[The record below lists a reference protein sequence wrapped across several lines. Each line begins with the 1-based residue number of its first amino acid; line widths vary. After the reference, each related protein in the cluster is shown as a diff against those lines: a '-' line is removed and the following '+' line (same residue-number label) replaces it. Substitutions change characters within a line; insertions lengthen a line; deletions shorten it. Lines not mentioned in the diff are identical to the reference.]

1 MEVILVFL
9 IFFATSGLVL
19 FNLKKGIE
27 LYILLFP
34 FMQPYIVLDLAFFR
48 YPLQAILTVVVFL
61 CIVFKTIRSKKAVAD
76 IKGNFLTYPV
86 FLLMFILLFT
96 VVINTEIVAAN
107 SIAYIFFFLQKLSV
121 VYIGW
126 MAFNTVEKGEK
137 LFAKVLKLFAVLCA
151 YGIIESILK
160 TSPIIDLFNKGGS
173 SAIASD
179 LILKYTFDDDR
190 GYRIQTIFYHSYSW
204 GGYLVVLGSS
214 FLFLVFNAKK
224 NFSFYKYG
232 LMFVIVFFNIFL
244 TRSRSCFVPTVFMIG
259 TMFWIMPGGKRK
271 STLITVIIVAAAFAM
286 ALSPKLLNS
295 FEGYFTAKDD
305 GQVKGSSAQM
315 RAVQFSKAFSMVKDN
330 YMVGSGFGAIK
341 KVLQDLGGSDSDLK
355 GAESIWLVILIDN
368 GIIGIVAYIIF
379 FTSMIR
385 RFLKEKRRAIT
396 KSTERKI
403 SIAIVTVICY
413 IIFITLTGEMN
424 TFAFFMLYAGMFGKL
439 IYLTIQRE
447 REASF
452 YYRQQ
457 ATNDQSIVGNV
468 AA

>member
-34 FMQPYIVLDLAFFR
+34 FLQPYVVLDLAFFR

-61 CIVFKTIRSKKAVAD
+61 CIVFKTVRSKKAAAD
-76 IKGNFLTYPV
+76 IKTNFLGYPV

-96 VVINTEIVAAN
+96 VIINTEVIAAN
-107 SIAYIFFFLQKLSV
+107 TVAYIFFFLQKLAV
-121 VYIGW
+121 AYIGW

-137 LFAKVLKLFAVLCA
+137 LFAKVLKIFALLCV
-151 YGIIESILK
+151 YGIIESLLK
-160 TSPIIDLFNKGGS
+160 TSPIIDIFNRGGS

-190 GYRIQTIFYHSYSW
+190 GYRIQTVFYHSYSW
-204 GGYLVVLGSS
+204 GGYLVILGSS
-214 FLFLVFNAKK
+214 FLFLVFNAKS
-224 NFSFYKYG
+224 NYSFYKYG

-271 STLITVIIVAAAFAM
+271 STLITVIIFAAVCAM
-286 ALSPKLLNS
+286 TLSPKLLNS

-315 RAVQFSKAFSMVKDN
+315 RAVQFGTAFSMVKDN
-330 YMVGSGFGAIK
+330 YIAGSGFGAIK
-341 KVLQDLGGSDSDLK
+341 KVLADLGGDSDLK

-368 GIIGIVAYIIF
+368 GIIGIIAYIVF
-379 FTSMIR
+379 FTSVIR

-396 KSTERKI
+396 KATERKI

-413 IIFITLTGEMN
+413 IIFVTLTGEMN

-439 IYLTIQRE
+439 IYLQIQRE
-447 REASF
+447 KEAAF
-452 YYRQQ
+452 YNQQQ
-457 ATNDQSIVGNV
+457 AINNQSITGNI